1 MKWLYI
7 GTEIPI
13 WPEFFQY
20 IIHDLKIFQAKSI
33 LLKEDGNITGNVLIF
48 NENDEI
54 LYFGFFGVLNH
65 DKDKITFLLN
75 SLIEYGKLNNFSKII
90 GPVNIPTFIY
100 GWGFMEKGSEA
111 SIFIGKPINPPIY
124 QELFFHKGFTLK
136 TKELSLEGPV
146 VEINS
151 KIIKNLT
158 PENYEIFN
166 PNSWEEVLS
175 FKPKFFKLIKNLPR
189 SSSITPGTE
198 HLYENYVEFAKTY
211 GDLFL
216 ILFLRYKITNDI
228 VGCFFSIPNPFRKDE
243 SDNYDSCEAF
253 LILLEE
259 EHRGKGLG
267 WLLSLFTAK
276 KGWDNNMRYTSS
288 PIEKKVKRSIRITKK
303 YGLEHKRTHLI
314 LEYSI

>member
-1 MKWLYI
+1 M
-7 GTEIPI
+7 
-13 WPEFFQY
+13 
-20 IIHDLKIFQAKSI
+20 FQAKSI
-33 LLKEDGNITGNVLIF
+33 LLTEAGNITGNVLIF

-65 DKDKITFLLN
+65 DKNKISFLLN
-75 SLIEYGKLNNFSKII
+75 SLIEYGKSNKFSKII

-136 TKELSLEGPV
+136 TKELSLEGQV
-146 VEINS
+146 IKLNS
-151 KIIKNLT
+151 KFLKSLT
-158 PENYEIFN
+158 SENYEMFN
-166 PNSWEEVLS
+166 PKSWEEVLS
-175 FKPKFFKLIKNLPR
+175 FKPLFYRLKSNLPHD
-189 SSSITPGTE
+189 SVITPGTQ

-211 GDLFL
+211 GGLFL
-216 ILFLRYKITNDI
+216 IVFLKYKITGDI
-228 VGCFFSIPNPFRKDE
+228 IGCFLSIPNPFRRNK
-243 SDNYDSCEAF
+243 SDIYDSCAAF
-253 LILLEE
+253 LILIEK
-259 EHRGKGLG
+259 EHQGKGLG

-288 PIEKKVKRSIRITKK
+288 PIEKNVKRSIRITKR